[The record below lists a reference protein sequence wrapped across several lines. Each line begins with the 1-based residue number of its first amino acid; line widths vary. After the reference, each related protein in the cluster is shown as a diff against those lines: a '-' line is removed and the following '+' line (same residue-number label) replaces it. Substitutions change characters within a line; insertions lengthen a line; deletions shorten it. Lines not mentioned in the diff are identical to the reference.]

1 MTDRF
6 ALKLGDHLE
15 HAEKKKYYNQRLFS
29 EVAPR
34 YDFIT
39 RALSFG
45 RDAAWRRGLISL
57 PRSQESPVCVD
68 LACGSGDISL
78 RRAEKCAGGRVAGL
92 DTPELM
98 LVIGRRRNHHPNVRF
113 INQD

>member
-45 RDAAWRRGLISL
+45 RDAAWKRELISL
-57 PRSQESPVCVD
+57 LPSQECSVCAD
-68 LACGSGDISL
+68 LACGSSDISFL
-78 RRAEKCAGGRVAGL
+78 LADKNARGRVAGL
-92 DTPELM
+92 DITDLM
-98 LVIGRRRNHHPNVRF
+98 LDIASRRNHHPNVSFVSR
-113 INQD
+113 